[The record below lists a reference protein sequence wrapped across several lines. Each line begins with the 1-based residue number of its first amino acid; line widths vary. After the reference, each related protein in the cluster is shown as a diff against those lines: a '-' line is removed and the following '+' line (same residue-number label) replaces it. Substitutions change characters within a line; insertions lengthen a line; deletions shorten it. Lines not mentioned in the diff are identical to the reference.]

1 MTRLIRAVQIK
12 IVSGGDLFGFQCEF
26 DGGLNIIRGKNSS
39 GKSTLINTLMYGLGL
54 EELVG
59 GKGERVLTSAVRDGF
74 TYKNAFRRIDKS
86 AVLVE
91 VENAEGKITTF
102 RRPIRN
108 QHKSTKLMEVF
119 EGPLLTNGKAV
130 ENMAPA
136 PLFLH
141 DGGSATLA
149 EGFINYFES
158 FLGWKLPP
166 VQSSTGGLTRLYPQV
181 VAAALFIEQKR
192 GWTDYI
198 ANIPFYQILGAP
210 TRVVQ
215 YLLGLSNFA
224 TEETR
229 ALYTLKLE
237 KLRSDWSQALAEIK
251 SVFRPLGITL
261 RGVPREVISELV
273 PDKVS
278 ASAQVVGGEISIAEL
293 IRQKTAEWQQIHE
306 RRTKPPLAAPEIIKL
321 LNSESRKLEEIA
333 AQYDLLSAE
342 ARLRNSSLEEFKAL
356 LQQTE
361 IDLKKNKATRK
372 LRDLG
377 AEAGLGMAEGHCPTC
392 GSDIPDSLM
401 PRVVGVESMDL
412 QSNID
417 YLEAQARMLRRQIGG
432 LEQSNLEAAS
442 ALSRSETLLSEQR
455 KRVVDIRGSL
465 SQADANLE
473 ADIRKQ
479 VSLERE
485 VRDLQYAETRFQN
498 FLDDSVELAKSL
510 VDVQQKIKKL
520 PGDLY
525 SDKDKEKISLLQK
538 NFRANAGAFGYSS
551 VEDIEKITVHSGT
564 LLPALG
570 DITLKEVLSKN
581 VRSESSASDFVRLI
595 WAFLLAIYQT
605 SEMRDYRG
613 NHPRFLLFDEP
624 GQHSMSQLSQRAL
637 VQAFSGEIN
646 LQSVIAASFE
656 ESPTVF
662 REVTA
667 GSRFKLIDLP
677 EKIIMPML
685 HDGLF

>member
-1 MTRLIRAVQIK
+1 MTRLVRALQIK
-12 IVSGGDLFGFQCEF
+12 IVSGDESFGFQCEF
-26 DGGLNIIRGKNSS
+26 DRGLNIIRGKNSS
-39 GKSTLINTLMYGLGL
+39 GKSTLVNTLMYALGL

-74 TYKNAFRRIDKS
+74 TYKSAFRRIDKS

-91 VENAEGKITTF
+91 VENAQGRIATF
-102 RRPIRN
+102 RRPIRHQN
-108 QHKSTKLMEVF
+108 KSTKLMEVF
-119 EGPLLTNGKAV
+119 EGPLLTNRRAA
-130 ENMAPA
+130 ENLVPV

-141 DGGSATLA
+141 DGGAATLA
-149 EGFINYFES
+149 EGFISYFES
-158 FLGWKLPP
+158 FLNWNLPR

-229 ALYTLKLE
+229 ALYTLKLA
-237 KLRSDWSQALAEIK
+237 KLRTDWSQALAEIK
-251 SVFRPLGITL
+251 VVFRPLGITL
-261 RGVPREVISELV
+261 RGVPREVISEFI

-278 ASAQVVGGEISIAEL
+278 ASAQNSEGEVSIAEL
-293 IRQKTAEWQQIHE
+293 IRQKMAEWQQIHE
-306 RRTKPPLAAPEIIKL
+306 RRTQPTLAAPEIVRL
-321 LNSESRKLEEIA
+321 LNSETRKLEEIA
-333 AQYDLLSAE
+333 GQYDLLSSE
-342 ARLRNSSLEEFKAL
+342 ARLRNSSLEEFRAL

-361 IDLKKNKATRK
+361 TDLKKNKATRK

-377 AEAGLGMAEGHCPTC
+377 AEVGLRVADGHCPTC

-417 YLEAQARMLRRQIGG
+417 YLEAQARMLRRQIAG
-432 LEQSNLEAAS
+432 LEQSNLEAAN

-455 KRVVDIRGSL
+455 KRVLDIRGSL

-498 FLDDSVELAKSL
+498 FLESSVALAKSL
-510 VDVQQKIKKL
+510 VDVQRKIREL
-520 PGDLY
+520 PDDLY
-525 SDKDKEKISLLQK
+525 SNKDKEKISLLQK

-551 VEDIEKITVHSGT
+551 VENIEKITVHSGT

-570 DITLKEVLSKN
+570 DITLKEVLSRN
-581 VRSESSASDFVRLI
+581 VKSESSASDFVRLI

-605 SEMRDYRG
+605 SEMRDYSG

-637 VQAFSGEIN
+637 VQAFSGEAN

-662 REVTA
+662 REVTE
-667 GSRFKLIDLP
+667 GSQFKLIDLP
-677 EKIIMPML
+677 EKIIAPMV
-685 HDGLF
+685 HDGIF